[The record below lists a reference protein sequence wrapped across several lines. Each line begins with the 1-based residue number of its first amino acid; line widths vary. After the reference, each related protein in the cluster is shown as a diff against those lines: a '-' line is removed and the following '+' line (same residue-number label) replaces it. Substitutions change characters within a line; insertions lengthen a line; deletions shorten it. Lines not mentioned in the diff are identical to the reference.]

1 MEEITIG
8 FVPRERFSA
17 AARSLRSI
25 FEHTHL
31 PFHLIFVDCNTPP
44 RYRKEL
50 MKLLEGHPSVE
61 VVHTDQYLLANEAK
75 NAVVERNESD
85 YLALVENDVVVHD
98 GWLTHLM
105 EACEEHP
112 ADVALPL
119 ILEEGEVHFDRR
131 VASVRTVRTPEGE
144 KIELVKRPGNWEEER
159 TAERRTTLTVEAHAL
174 LFKKE
179 VFDKIGPFDERLTS
193 RRFVDLTLRL
203 YEHRVPIVFEPE
215 AVVEFCSPPPVH
227 WDERAYYMR
236 TWDAGSARRS
246 NEIVKDRWNIIDLPR
261 SEGFARERRRWYTSR
276 LRYHLLKLAK
286 RVHGKSLHLK
296 TVWKKRLDG
305 AFSPMT

>member
-1 MEEITIG
+1 MEDITIG

-50 MKLLEGHPSVE
+50 MAMLEGHPSVD
-61 VVHTDQYLLANEAK
+61 VVRTDRYLLANAAK
-75 NAVVERNESD
+75 NVVVERNESD
-85 YLALVENDVVVHD
+85 YLALVENDVVVRD
-98 GWLTHLM
+98 GWLTHLLN
-105 EACEEHP
+105 ACEEHP

-119 ILEEGEVHFDRR
+119 IIEEGEVHFDRR
-131 VASVRTVRTPEGE
+131 VASIRKVRTPEGE
-144 KIELVKRPGNWEEER
+144 KIEFVNRPGDWEEDR
-159 TAERRTTLTVEAHAL
+159 TAERRTALTAEAHTL

-179 VFDKIGPFDERLTS
+179 VLDKIGPFDERLTT
-193 RRFVDLTLRL
+193 RRFVDLTLRM
-203 YEHRVPIVFEPE
+203 YEQNVPIVFEPK

-227 WDERAYYMR
+227 WDERDYYMQ
-236 TWDAGSARRS
+236 TWSAELAQRS
-246 NEIVKDRWNIIDLPR
+246 NEVVKARWNIVDLPS
-261 SEGFARERRRWYTSR
+261 SEGFARERRRWYTSH
-276 LRYHLLKLAK
+276 LRYHLLKFAK

-296 TVWKKRLDG
+296 TVWKKRLGG
-305 AFSPMT
+305 AFSPTT